1 MGDVAAS
8 TEVSTADTAS
18 LIVGEGL
25 RALALVWLAMAVS
38 ELGAAP
44 LFASPWVWIVVGA
57 AAATFGVGLAYW
69 WVVPAPPS
77 DTVDE
82 RERLLGELRSAVALL
97 DVARR
102 LTLFGLVAAAA
113 LAGVGATVGSGSLTS
128 RVVVAGGCIFA
139 AAVAVWWARSR
150 FVWLRGELEVVPRRA
165 SILYNGRFI
174 LRQLIRFEHARRTI
188 QSEAPE
194 LRSAIR
200 THLAKAT
207 ELTNEADRHAQLRLA
222 ARDHS
227 RLSQLMHV
235 DDFASFPAQDL
246 EALATNLRAEVEV
259 DPRWLVP
266 RAWAR
271 IIVSLVF
278 NQAFRR
284 TRIASTELDGRL
296 AQWRSR
302 PAAHWDYWAGR
313 APFQELNEIID
324 PTPAQS
330 PHTTV
335 DALQAKLEDW
345 ASTVPRD
352 GRSF

>member
-1 MGDVAAS
+1 
-8 TEVSTADTAS
+8 
-18 LIVGEGL
+18 
-25 RALALVWLAMAVS
+25 
-38 ELGAAP
+38 
-44 LFASPWVWIVVGA
+44 
-57 AAATFGVGLAYW
+57 
-69 WVVPAPPS
+69 
-77 DTVDE
+77 
-82 RERLLGELRSAVALL
+82 
-97 DVARR
+97 
-102 LTLFGLVAAAA
+102 
-113 LAGVGATVGSGSLTS
+113 
-128 RVVVAGGCIFA
+128 
-139 AAVAVWWARSR
+139 
-150 FVWLRGELEVVPRRA
+150 
-165 SILYNGRFI
+165 
-174 LRQLIRFEHARRTI
+174 
-188 QSEAPE
+188 
-194 LRSAIR
+194 
-200 THLAKAT
+200 
-207 ELTNEADRHAQLRLA
+207 
-222 ARDHS
+222 
-227 RLSQLMHV
+227 MHV